1 MVIKRFNLKIKHH
14 TLFLYALCFFSV
26 KAKAQFYNVPGEYFF
41 SLLTE
46 KSLAEK
52 SSYTHSGAKPYIHFF
67 SNKYEHVIDSHKV
80 FKYIKND
87 PGLET
92 IFYQHL
98 IRVEPA
104 NSNFKLRVDPLVNFD
119 AGWDISGKS
128 NRKYYTNTR
137 GYIGSGYIGKNV
149 YFESLFAENQSFF
162 PTYLSKSNNATKIIP
177 GQGRWKTFKDIG
189 YDYAF
194 SSGFVS
200 VQVHKNVNI
209 QAGHGKQK
217 IGHGYRSLLL
227 SDNSFNYPFIRITH
241 QWFGGR
247 IQYSNIY
254 SVLMNL
260 VPASKKAALSTER
273 LFQKKAASFQY
284 LSFNVSKELNVG
296 LFQGLIWQVA
306 DERNKQRLNRY
317 YFNPLIFT
325 NLVAYKLNNKNNI
338 IIGCDVKLKL
348 SNTANLYGQLMV
360 DDLSTLDNNRKKW
373 GYQLGANYFNVLGIK
388 NLFLQSEFN
397 YASEGSYT
405 TPYEV
410 LTDQSYNHYNQNLAY
425 TLNYGQEL
433 VLIADYKIKRWI
445 ANVKYN
451 YQDIPLGGKTY
462 YINNIFNARIGY
474 VINPAYN
481 LNISAGYIY
490 RNQNFYNFRTLN
502 NETSCFYIGLRTSLY
517 NFYYDF

>member
-1 MVIKRFNLKIKHH
+1 VVIKRFILNIKQH
-14 TLFLYALCFFSV
+14 TLFFYVLCFFSF
-26 KAKAQFYNVPGEYFF
+26 KATAQFYNVPGDYFF

-46 KSLAEK
+46 KGLAEK
-52 SSYTHSGAKPYIHFF
+52 SSALHPGAKPYIHFF
-67 SNKYEHVIDSHKV
+67 SNKYEHIVDSHKV
-80 FKYIKND
+80 YKYIKND
-87 PGLET
+87 PGVET
-92 IFYQHL
+92 TFYQHL

-104 NSNFKLRVDPLVNFD
+104 NSNFRLRIDPLINFD
-119 AGWDISGKS
+119 GGRDISGKS
-128 NRKYYTNTR
+128 KTKYYTNTR

-162 PTYLSKSNNATKIIP
+162 PTYLGKNAVTTKVIP
-177 GQGRWKTFKDIG
+177 GQGRWKTFKEIG

-194 SSGFVS
+194 SSGFIS

-209 QAGHGKQK
+209 QVGHGKQK

-241 QWFGGR
+241 QWLHGR
-247 IQYSNIY
+247 LQYSNIY
-254 SVLMNL
+254 AVLMNL

-284 LSFNVSKELNVG
+284 LSFNVNKDFNIG
-296 LFQGLIWQVA
+296 LFQGMIWSA
-306 DERNKQRLNRY
+306 GDEQNKQHLDWH
-317 YFNPLIFT
+317 YFNPVIFT
-325 NLVAYKLNNKNNI
+325 NLPSYKLNNKNNI
-338 IIGCDVKLKL
+338 VIGCDAKLKL
-348 SNTANLYGQLMV
+348 TNTANVYGQLMA
-360 DDLSTLDNNRKKW
+360 DDLSNTNNSGKKW
-373 GYQLGANYFNVLGIK
+373 GYQLGSNYFNALGLK
-388 NLFLQSEFN
+388 NLFFQAEFN
-397 YASEGSYT
+397 YASEASYNNPKT
-405 TPYEV
+405 A
-410 LTDQSYNHYNQNLAY
+410 LTDQSFTHYNQNLAY

-433 VLIADYKIKRWI
+433 VLVADYKMKRWI

-451 YQDIPLGGKTY
+451 YQDIPLNGKTY
-462 YINNIFNARIGY
+462 YFNNILNARIGY